1 MNSTATT
8 IVDGADSNS
17 SNNDNVGLAFGLTVG
32 AGLATTVGALL
43 PFCVDVNRPLVLAAA
58 LAGSAGVMIYVSMV
72 EIMQK
77 SLTAYARV
85 PSVGEQHAAL
95 ATLFT
100 FVAGVVCMALL
111 DVLVH
116 RLDPTQTHDAIA
128 TGDYASHHINVIDH
142 VLCREFRDAGATS
155 AQDEE
160 LHAAFDRRMQATIE
174 AKRLKRMGVMTGLC
188 IFLHNLPEGLAPFVG
203 ALSSPTLGVGLAVA
217 IGIHNLP
224 EGVCVA
230 VPIYYATGSR
240 WKGFAAATL
249 SGVAEPVGALIG
261 FGVIAGVDRAATE
274 LAYAVLFGLIA
285 GMMVFIS
292 FHELLV
298 TAHRYDPAGKVVS
311 VALFF
316 GMFVIGLSLVLFRY

>member
-1 MNSTATT
+1 MMNSTATASAG
-8 IVDGADSNS
+8 DGGGGDG
-17 SNNDNVGLAFGLTVG
+17 DNVGLAFGLTAG

-100 FVAGVVCMALL
+100 FVAGVVGMALL

-116 RLDPTQTHDAIA
+116 RLDPTQTHDVIA
-128 TGDYASHHINVIDH
+128 TGGYASHHINVIDH

-174 AKRLKRMGVMTGLC
+174 ATRLKRMGGQNR
-188 IFLHNLPEGLAPFVG
+188 HGKSG
-203 ALSSPTLGVGLAVA
+203 SSSTSDSKEW
-217 IGIHNLP
+217 NKQSKK
-224 EGVCVA
+224 
-230 VPIYYATGSR
+230 Y
-240 WKGFAAATL
+240 
-249 SGVAEPVGALIG
+249 
-261 FGVIAGVDRAATE
+261 GVDTNAQLT
-274 LAYAVLFGLIA
+274 
-285 GMMVFIS
+285 
-292 FHELLV
+292 HNHC
-298 TAHRYDPAGKVVS
+298 AHTSAND
-311 VALFF
+311 
-316 GMFVIGLSLVLFRY
+316 